1 MAARSILLTSHYN
14 KAIFISLNKAETSNG
29 EQFWSSPSNIYIYIC
44 CTGRA
49 DIWNMCCQ
57 ITEIFLSSK
66 TFISLS
72 SVQGGG
78 EKIPPGFV
86 NWQQDN
92 EHKHSLFPTGI
103 HITHTR
109 RLHPSPSAQ
118 RSRRFLPVL
127 HYIPCIWF
135 MVIRAP
141 DQCMCVACILLP
153 KDGSQHCSDL
163 SWACDSSSWTEYDK
177 YLHIFNYTKFWIFCM
192 GKVSNITF

>member
-1 MAARSILLTSHYN
+1 MIIQWVCFRS
-14 KAIFISLNKAETSNG
+14 SLNHEHHFFAQEIR
-29 EQFWSSPSNIYIYIC
+29 QFCLTPSNIS
-44 CTGRA
+44 CTGRP

-92 EHKHSLFPTGI
+92 EHINIPFSQQGYTLHI
-103 HITHTR
+103 HVASIPPCR
-109 RLHPSPSAQ
+109 CSPSAQ

-177 YLHIFNYTKFWIFCM
+177 YLHIFDLYTNVSIFCM
-192 GKVSNITF
+192 AKVLDVTF